1 MKRSRGKGVLLVEGQ
16 VVVLHGIL
24 EYLLQGAGTAWGV
37 DDASLGE
44 GEYAVL
50 AAPLCYIFCVFF
62 PFTLISRSC
71 A

>member
-1 MKRSRGKGVLLVEGQ
+1 M
-16 VVVLHGIL
+16 VLHGIL